1 MADDVMVNG
10 NTQEVSATTNY
21 SQWVIFLTLFIRF
34 LSRTKQKSIQDLTKY
49 EASKLSSNLVRFP
62 YPYTVHINEPD
73 MSMGNEIRFYSH
85 CKMSDGPE

>member
-1 MADDVMVNG
+1 MGKWKDTG
-10 NTQEVSATTNY
+10 SQCRLQQITR
-21 SQWVIFLTLFIRF
+21 QWVIFPTLFIRF

-62 YPYTVHINEPD
+62 YPYTVHGNEPD

-85 CKMSDGPE
+85 CKMSDDPE